1 MELRQLRL
9 FVAVA
14 EEGNFT
20 RAAGRVNL
28 SQPAL
33 THRIQG
39 LEDALGVRLFVRTA
53 RGAALT
59 TAGEA
64 LLTDARHLLEYAGAA
79 RQRVRRAGGLSDDTA
94 RVGFDFVA
102 FGGVAP
108 MPSLLS
114 TFRQRFP
121 EMQLSLQVL
130 ESGALEEALIA
141 GQLDLGFLLGPSR
154 SAELKF
160 HPLLTGVYQLL
171 LPALHPLAVQTTVRR
186 AALLEHPLVLPRLG
200 AGAGDDLSAYLSIQ
214 GSLPQLIHRGTEVA
228 ALGGLVAAAEGVAL
242 LPSMLVPAPL
252 GSAVVVRE
260 LEDAPVW
267 RFGLAWRDARP
278 SPLTEAGQQLIRQMV
293 PQAVSV

>member
-20 RAAGRVNL
+20 RAAERVNL

-33 THRIQG
+33 SHRIRG
-39 LEDALGVRLFVRTA
+39 LEDELGVPLFLRTA
-53 RGAALT
+53 RGASLT
-59 TAGEA
+59 AAGEA
-64 LLTDARHLLEYAGAA
+64 LLSDARHLLDDASAA

-94 RVGFDFVA
+94 RIGFDFVA

-121 EMQLSLQVL
+121 DMQLSLQVL
-130 ESGALEEALIA
+130 ESAAVEEALTA
-141 GQLDLGFLLGPSR
+141 GQLDLGFLLGPLQ

-160 HPLLTGVYQLL
+160 HPLLSGVYQLL
-171 LPALHPLAVQTTVRR
+171 LPALHPLAVLASVRR

-200 AGAGDDLSAYLSIQ
+200 AGADDDLSAYLSLP
-214 GSLPQLIHRGTEVA
+214 GRVPQLIHRGTEVA
-228 ALGGLVAAAEGVAL
+228 ALGGLVAAGEGVAL
-242 LPSMLVPAPL
+242 LPSVLVPAPL

-267 RFGLAWRDARP
+267 RFGLAWRDVRP
-278 SPLTEAGQQLIRQMV
+278 SPLTQAGQQLIRQMV
-293 PQAVSV
+293 PHAVSV